1 MAQKQIDGLEG
12 TASTQLNYNHPT
24 TVRDSVNN
32 QSILSETQDV
42 IGLLMG
48 MYDDETPAGKEGIS
62 LLMVTL
68 DGILNNLISITNKLS
83 ETRQNITNDLQTLS
97 KEESEILIEE
107 LNEGC
112 PKSS

>member
-12 TASTQLNYNHPT
+12 TEPASTQLNYNHPT

-32 QSILSETQDV
+32 QPILSETLDV

-48 MYDDETPAGKEGIS
+48 MYDDETPASKEDIS

-68 DGILNNLISITNKLS
+68 DGILNNLISITNQLS
-83 ETRQNITNDLQTLS
+83 ETS
-97 KEESEILIEE
+97 
-107 LNEGC
+107 
-112 PKSS
+112 